1 MHQVAVDIV
10 PILLTCVLEIN
21 IFGKDYWNNLFQR
34 FYFSSIYIHK
44 FFCREQRHHLM
55 QQKKDSIGITFFKN
69 ILPKFFV
76 NFSCKR
82 VLWPLGH
89 IFNKVNGGIV
99 QRFDE
104 VGTKNCPGR

>member
-1 MHQVAVDIV
+1 
-10 PILLTCVLEIN
+10 
-21 IFGKDYWNNLFQR
+21 
-34 FYFSSIYIHK
+34 
-44 FFCREQRHHLM
+44 M

-104 VGTKNCPGR
+104 VGTKNCPGRWVLLRISVLKYLDFLIYILGTL